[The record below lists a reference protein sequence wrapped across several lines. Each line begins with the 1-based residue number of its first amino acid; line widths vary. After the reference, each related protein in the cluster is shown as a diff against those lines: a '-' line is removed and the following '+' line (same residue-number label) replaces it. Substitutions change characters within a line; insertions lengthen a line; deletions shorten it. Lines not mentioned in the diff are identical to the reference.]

1 MRPLARIPLVATAA
15 LLLLTST
22 ASAQTGSDIS
32 GPGVG
37 GPTVIDSVTG
47 PPSSVTVSASC
58 VVAKRTGT
66 TVWFGYSNASVDR
79 RVALVGPGNVLAVNG
94 VASVTNRGQ
103 ITQFQPGVVERAFAV
118 TVPVGSTA
126 SWTVTPASIL
136 GVSDASSSA
145 TSSRSTPACPTGVGV
160 RSATP
165 QVVGS
170 LIPTV
175 SSLPATQLISNGLLV
190 RSSQSFSTNGVV
202 SACSDGGVPLA
213 PRVLWGYDVSPPGQA
228 GGLIVPAGAAYE
240 ALAADRVIRTDSAN
254 GITFERS
261 YQATRRIVDPQ
272 RISVYGDL
280 PEQVAGTAQVAWG
293 YSSLSVIAD
302 VEARC
307 LFVNGVVKSST
318 TVWVDPEVGSG
329 FNFHTVT
336 DQASQATRPASFC
349 LAPYPTSGC
358 DVRALGV
365 GPGGTR
371 FR

>member
-94 VASVTNRGQ
+94 VAVPNRGQ

-145 TSSRSTPACPTGVGV
+145 TSSGRRQRVPPVSVCARRRHKSLGASFRRSLRC
-160 RSATP
+160 RRLSSSA
-165 QVVGS
+165 
-170 LIPTV
+170 TV
-175 SSLPATQLISNGLLV
+175 SSYG
-190 RSSQSFSTNGVV
+190 RRSFSTNGVV

-213 PRVLWGYDVSPPGQA
+213 PRVLWGYDVQPSRPS
-228 GGLIVPAGAAYE
+228 
-240 ALAADRVIRTDSAN
+240 R
-254 GITFERS
+254 RS
-261 YQATRRIVDPQ
+261 
-272 RISVYGDL
+272 
-280 PEQVAGTAQVAWG
+280 
-293 YSSLSVIAD
+293 
-302 VEARC
+302 
-307 LFVNGVVKSST
+307 
-318 TVWVDPEVGSG
+318 
-329 FNFHTVT
+329 
-336 DQASQATRPASFC
+336 
-349 LAPYPTSGC
+349 
-358 DVRALGV
+358 
-365 GPGGTR
+365 
-371 FR
+371 